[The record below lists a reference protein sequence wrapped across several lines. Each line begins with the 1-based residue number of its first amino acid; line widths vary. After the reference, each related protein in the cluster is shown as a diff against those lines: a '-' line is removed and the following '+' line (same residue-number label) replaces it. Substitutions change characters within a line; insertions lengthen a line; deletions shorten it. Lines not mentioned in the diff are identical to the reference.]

1 MTTPMTTPITTK
13 TIGWKGRGS
22 ASAPQTRFDAL
33 RREQVDDGWSVPTA
47 HGIGDVE
54 TAAAPRT
61 TVTEQHAKSIITR
74 NQSPDIPFNQSI
86 NPYYGCEHGCSYCY
100 ARPSYAY
107 WGMSPG
113 IDFETRLIAKP
124 NAAALLREALSRPG
138 YRCEPISIGANTDP
152 YQPIEREWKIT
163 RSILEVCSEFN
174 QPVGIITKNALIERD
189 IDLLA
194 PMAARGIAKV
204 FVSCATID
212 ADLARKLEPRASTPL
227 RRIAAIKALTAAG
240 IPVGVMVAPMIPMVT
255 DKDLEGALEA
265 AREAGATEAGYV
277 LIRLAHEL
285 KTLFR
290 EWLDL
295 HMPDR
300 AEHVMSLIRQ
310 SRGGRENDPRFG
322 SRMRGEGVFADLIR
336 MRFRKACARLGLN
349 ARHYQLDSLRFT
361 VPELAS
367 KADAQLALF

>member
-1 MTTPMTTPITTK
+1 MTSTNTTPITARR
-13 TIGWKGRGS
+13 IGWKGRGS
-22 ASAPQTRFDAL
+22 ASAPQNRFEAL
-33 RREQVDDGWSVPTA
+33 QREAVDDGWAAPTSEPPTPA
-47 HGIGDVE
+47 S
-54 TAAAPRT
+54 APRT
-61 TVTEQHAKSIITR
+61 VVIEQHAKSIITR

-113 IDFETRLIAKP
+113 LDFETRLIAKT
-124 NAAALLREALSRPG
+124 NAATLLREALSRPG

-152 YQPIEREWKIT
+152 YQPIERDWKIT

-212 ADLARKLEPRASTPL
+212 AELARKLEPRASTPL
-227 RRIAAIKALTAAG
+227 RRIAAIKALTDAG

-265 AREAGATEAGYV
+265 AREAGASEAGYV

-290 EWLDL
+290 EWLDV
-295 HMPDR
+295 HMPER

-322 SRMRGEGVFADLIR
+322 TRMRGEGVFADLIR
-336 MRFRKACARLGLN
+336 MRFRKACTRLGLN
-349 ARHYQLDSLRFT
+349 ARHYQLDSLLFR
-361 VPELAS
+361 VPECAPDS
-367 KADAQLALF
+367 PAQRSLF